1 MITLILRSIIIYCIV
16 LLSVRLMGKR
26 QIGDLQPF
34 ELVATLIIADL
45 ACVPMS
51 DSSVPIMFG
60 IVPLF
65 TLVILHHFFTV
76 LNRKSITIRKLLNGR
91 PVIVIDEMGIN
102 YKALKKLN
110 MTLNDLTEGLRA
122 SQCFNL
128 NDVAFAIVETNG
140 NISVLLKSQSM
151 PANNKDLKIK
161 TDNSCLQTILVN
173 DGKIVNDNIKLL
185 NIDENFVFSILKEE
199 KIKNIDDVLIIA
211 LNKESGELYIQEK
224 NKKYKIISKEGAQ
237 NWKDCLQF

>member
-1 MITLILRSIIIYCIV
+1 MITLVLRSVIIYSIV
-16 LLSVRLMGKR
+16 LFSVRLMGKR

-51 DSSVPIMFG
+51 DTSVPIMFG
-60 IVPLF
+60 IIPLF
-65 TLVILHHFFTV
+65 SLVVLHHFLTV

-102 YKALKKLN
+102 YNALKKLN

-140 NISVLLKSQSM
+140 NISVLLKSQVV
-151 PANNKDLKIK
+151 PASNADLKIK
-161 TDNSCLQTILVN
+161 TTPSCLQTIIVN
-173 DGKIVNDNIKLL
+173 DGFIIKENLNLL
-185 NIDENFVFSILKEE
+185 NLKEDFVFSVLKKEN
-199 KIKNIDDVLIIA
+199 IKNIKNVLIIA
-211 LNKESGELYIQEK
+211 LNKSSGEIYIQEK
-224 NKKYKIISKEGAQ
+224 NKQYKTILK
-237 NWKDCLQF
+237 KDL